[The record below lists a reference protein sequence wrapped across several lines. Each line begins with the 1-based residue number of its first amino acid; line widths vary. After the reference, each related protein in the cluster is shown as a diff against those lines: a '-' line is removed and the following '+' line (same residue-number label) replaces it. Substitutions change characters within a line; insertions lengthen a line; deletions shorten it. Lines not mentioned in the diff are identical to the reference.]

1 MYFHCFISFPLVEIN
16 FKIKG
21 DDFDSEKMIDFINRG
36 KNRKVNFVIL
46 PSLFSFGS
54 FLQNGKA
61 WVFTFSKNTFK
72 FDDSINEFLNKY
84 LMEEEGSDSEIIELI
99 KNKFT
104 MKVYCKYSSYGKE
117 IIIDTNMD
125 IPQNIDYEFH
135 FYLTDK
141 KTGKIF
147 IDKIKKKKFLISNLY
162 EIIKYEFILQ
172 GELIISRN
180 DIKTI

>member
-1 MYFHCFISFPLVEIN
+1 
-16 FKIKG
+16 
-21 DDFDSEKMIDFINRG
+21 
-36 KNRKVNFVIL
+36 
-46 PSLFSFGS
+46 
-54 FLQNGKA
+54 
-61 WVFTFSKNTFK
+61 
-72 FDDSINEFLNKY
+72 
-84 LMEEEGSDSEIIELI
+84 
-99 KNKFT
+99 
-104 MKVYCKYSSYGKE
+104 
-117 IIIDTNMD
+117 MD

-141 KTGKIF
+141 TTGKIF